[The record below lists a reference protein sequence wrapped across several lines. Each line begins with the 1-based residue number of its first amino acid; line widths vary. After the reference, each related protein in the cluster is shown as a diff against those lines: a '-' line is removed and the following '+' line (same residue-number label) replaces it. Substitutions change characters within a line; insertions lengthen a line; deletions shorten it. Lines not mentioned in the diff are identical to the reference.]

1 MATGLSL
8 GLTAAAPAP
17 TTPPAPA
24 AIVDA
29 AITLDADAP
38 GLAPLPSGL
47 IGLSFES
54 NASSGGINS
63 GRFDDQGNLPA
74 LLRTLGVGGTLRFGG
89 SSVDGKYNGATP
101 AALAGLRRLADSTGW
116 QVLYSENL
124 GRYDAAITRRDAAA
138 IATALGPRLAGI
150 ACGNEPNLYPGAK
163 RRPADWGLAQY
174 LPEADACLRT
184 VHATTSATPLSGP
197 DTDPILW
204 QAGDALAERGLLTQ
218 LNAHY
223 YPMSECGG
231 PSGRADDLIS
241 PAMRNAQDSYLA
253 TAAAIAHAARLPW
266 QITETNSASCSGIPG
281 VSDTF
286 ASALWVVDYLLAAA
300 EHDATAV
307 DFHTALDHACA
318 AYSAICPTSADAAD
332 QYSPQ
337 PMYYGLLAV
346 RLLGTGT
353 LQPLSLAD
361 PSGTITAHAVKT
373 PDGTWRL
380 AIENL
385 GPNPATIHI
394 QPPIPHAT
402 TARVLRLTA
411 PSLTATTGVTLQG
424 AEVAADGTFTVP
436 PPEQD
441 ACSGGECTAPLV
453 AYSAAVVSL

>member
-1 MATGLSL
+1 M
-8 GLTAAAPAP
+8 TAAASAP
-17 TTPPAPA
+17 TSPPAPA
-24 AIVDA
+24 TNVDA
-29 AITLDADAP
+29 VITLDADAP
-38 GLAPLPSGL
+38 GLAPLPRGL

-54 NASSGGINS
+54 NASSGDVNS
-63 GRFDDQGNLPA
+63 GRFDDRGNLPA
-74 LLRTLGVGGTLRFGG
+74 LLRTLGSGGNLRFGG
-89 SSVDGKYNGATP
+89 SSVDAKFNGATP
-101 AALAGLRRLADSTGW
+101 AALAGLRRLADATGW

-124 GRYDAAITRRDAAA
+124 GRYDAAATRHDAAA
-138 IATALGPRLAGI
+138 VVTALGPRLAGI

-184 VHATTSATPLSGP
+184 VHATTPGTPLSGP

-204 QAGDALAERGLLTQ
+204 QAGDALAERGLLAQ

-223 YPMSECGG
+223 YPMSECGK
-231 PSGRADDLIS
+231 PSGTAEDLIS
-241 PAMRNAQDSYLA
+241 RATRNAQTSYLA
-253 TAAAIAHAARLPW
+253 TADAIARAARLPW

-300 EHDATAV
+300 EHGATGV

-318 AYSAICPTSADAAD
+318 AYSAICPTTDAAAD
-332 QYSPQ
+332 QYSPE
-337 PMYYGLLAV
+337 PMDYGLLAV

-353 LQPLSLAD
+353 LQPLGLTD
-361 PSGTITAHAVKT
+361 PTGTITAHAIKT

-394 QPPIPHAT
+394 HPPISHAT
-402 TARVLRLTA
+402 TARILRLTA
-411 PSLTATTGVTLQG
+411 PSLAATTGVTLQG

-441 ACSGGECTAPLV
+441 VCSGGVCTAPLA